1 MNKITIAQ
9 LMSRYKFCDLT
20 NEFAAVW
27 EHNPVGTDYREFKTL
42 YKRLQQLTAVS
53 TDFKICVNDRW
64 DTDWRE
70 ERCEVIGA
78 DDPLPFRIEWHDSLA
93 EVLGMEVV
101 IGKDVKMSEKELL
114 AGLFHEITKNDSAEK
129 SELEKVHYWIPWFN
143 NPRNQWRL
151 RRLKGWLTRPSRL
164 LCGKSFY
171 EEEVEFKKRTRRR
184 KGTNR

>member
-9 LMSRYKFCDLT
+9 LMSRYKFSDLT

-42 YKRLQQLTAVS
+42 YKRLQKMTAVS
-53 TDFKICVNDRW
+53 TDFKIYVNDRW

-70 ERCEVIGA
+70 NRCEVIGA

-114 AGLFHEITKNDSAEK
+114 AGLFHEITLTDTTEK
-129 SELEKVHYWIPWFN
+129 TELVKPHYWIPWFN
-143 NPRNQWRL
+143 NLRNQWRM
-151 RRLKGWLTRPSRL
+151 RRLKGWLTRPFL
-164 LCGKSFY
+164 LLYNKIFY
-171 EEEVEFKKRTRRR
+171 EEEVECTKRSR
-184 KGTNR
+184 KRGRT